1 MTRFVVC
8 GEALI
13 DLIPD
18 GPGDTLATPWR
29 ALSAGGPM
37 NSAIALARLG
47 HDVQFLGRLGS
58 DGFARQIQSH
68 LEANGVGLDLAV
80 HADEAT
86 SLAVV
91 SLDDEG
97 HASYTF
103 HFAGTANFGWQ
114 PDELA
119 GVADADAHP
128 DADTVLHIASLATI
142 VEPGASVL
150 RAWVASLPGTVSFD
164 VNVRPTVI
172 TDPAE
177 YWRRVEPWLEVLGA
191 RGILKASDE
200 DLGFLAEAAG
210 LPTDL
215 EQMLPEIGRRHGI
228 RRIIV
233 TRGPDGVLGL
243 DGDRLLVEPGR
254 PVDVVDTVGAGD
266 TFMAGFLS
274 HLADAPD
281 DVAGALAWGVG
292 ASAIVC
298 SRRGANPPT
307 GAELAAAMG

>member
-18 GPGDTLATPWR
+18 GPGDTLATPWK

-37 NSAIALARLG
+37 NTAIALARLG

-58 DGFARQIQSH
+58 DGFAAQIQSH
-68 LEANGVGLDLAV
+68 LAANGVGLDLAV

-91 SLDDEG
+91 SLDEEG
-97 HASYTF
+97 HATYTF
-103 HFAGTANFGWQ
+103 HFAGTANFGWR
-114 PDELA
+114 PEELA
-119 GVADADAHP
+119 GVSGAPAHP
-128 DADTVLHIASLATI
+128 DADTVLHVASLATV

-150 RAWVASLPGTVSFD
+150 RAWVASLPNTVSCD
-164 VNVRPTVI
+164 LNVRPTVI

-177 YWRRVEPWLEVLGA
+177 YWRRVEPWLEVLGG

-200 DLGFLAEAAG
+200 DLAFLAEAAG
-210 LPTDL
+210 LPAAL
-215 EQMLPEIGRRHGI
+215 EEMVPELARRYGI
-228 RRIIV
+228 RRIII
-233 TRGPDGVLGL
+233 TRGPDGVLGF
-243 DGDRLLVEPGR
+243 DGAELLVEPGR

-274 HLADAPD
+274 HLADDPD
-281 DVAGALAWGVG
+281 DLAGALAWGVG

-307 GAELAAAMG
+307 RAELTAAMG